1 MVKIKKVAN
10 VKLLKTNN
18 HMSKFYFN
26 EEQDSYDAIVVG
38 TGISGGWAAK
48 ELCEKGLKTLILE
61 RGPMV
66 EHIKDYKTA
75 LMDDWDFP
83 HGMELSLDEK
93 AKRPKQSRTN
103 KGRSADSY
111 KWFVNDLEH
120 PYNETKPFNWMRG
133 YHVGGRSIT
142 WGRQSYRWS
151 NLDFEANKNDGHG
164 VDWPVRYKDIAPWYD
179 KVETYIGVSGENL
192 GLPQLPDGQFLPM
205 MQLNCVEQHFRDG
218 VSKNFDG
225 RVVTAG
231 RIAHITGDKPF
242 EGRTKCQFRNRCA
255 RGCPFG
261 GYFSSNSSTLPAAER
276 TGNLT
281 LRPDSIVTEVVY
293 DPNTKKASGVKVIDR
308 LTKEEL
314 VFNAKVIFLCASAV
328 ASTSILLQ
336 SKSDRFPNG
345 LGNDSD
351 QLGRNIMDH
360 HLGAGANGK
369 IDGYDDKYYKGRRP
383 NGIYIPR
390 FENLNGASRDKNYI
404 RGFGYQGGANRKDW
418 KTSIAEF
425 GVGVKLKEAIL
436 KPGGWVMGVGGFG
449 EILPYSDNKMTLDY
463 DNLDSWGLPTV
474 TFDAEIR
481 ENELN
486 MREDIA
492 VSAAEMLKKAGFRDI
507 KMNNSKYNMGH
518 GIHEMGTARMG
529 RDPKTSVLNGHNQV
543 HTVPNVYVTDGA
555 FMTSSSCVNPS
566 LTYMAFT
573 ARAADHAVQ
582 ELKNGNI

>member
-1 MVKIKKVAN
+1 
-10 VKLLKTNN
+10 
-18 HMSKFYFN
+18 MSKFYFN

-38 TGISGGWAAK
+38 TGITGGWAAK
-48 ELCEKGLKTLILE
+48 ELCEKGLKTLIIE

-75 LMDDWDFP
+75 NLDDWDFP
-83 HGMELSLDEK
+83 HGKQISVEEK

-103 KGRSADSY
+103 RGKNADTY

-151 NLDFEANKNDGHG
+151 QLDFEANKLDGHG

-179 KVETYIGVSGENL
+179 KVESYIGVSGEKL
-192 GLPQLPDGQFLPM
+192 GLSQLPDGQFLPKM
-205 MQLNCVEQHFRDG
+205 DLNCVEEHFKDE
-218 VSKNFDG
+218 VSKIFDG
-225 RVVTAG
+225 RAVTSG
-231 RIAHITGDKPF
+231 RVAHITGDKPF

-281 LRPDSIVTEVVY
+281 LRPDSIVAEVIY
-293 DPNTKKASGVKVIDR
+293 NPETKKASGVKVIDSN
-308 LTKEEL
+308 TKEEII
-314 VFNAKVIFLCASAV
+314 FNAKVVFLCASAI
-328 ASTSILLQ
+328 ASASILMQ

-345 LGNDSD
+345 MGNDSD

-369 IDGYDDKYYKGRRP
+369 FDGFSDKYYKGRRP

-390 FENLNGASRDKNYI
+390 FKNLNDKSKSKNYI
-404 RGFGYQGGANRKDW
+404 RGFGYQGGASRKNW
-418 KTSIAEF
+418 KESIAEL
-425 GVGVKLKEAIL
+425 GVGAELKEAIL
-436 KPGGWVMGVGGFG
+436 KPGGWTMGVGGFG
-449 EILPYSDNKMTLDY
+449 EILPYQDNRMTLDY
-463 DNLDSWGLPTV
+463 DQLDGWGLPTV

-486 MREDIA
+486 MRNDMTE
-492 VSAAEMLKKAGFRDI
+492 SAAEMLTKAGFRDV
-507 KMNNSKYNMGH
+507 KMNNSKYNIGH

-529 RDPKTSVLNGHNQV
+529 RNPKTSVLNGNNQV
-543 HTVPNVYVTDGA
+543 HAVPNVYVTDGA
-555 FMTSSSCVNPS
+555 FMASSSCVNPS

-573 ARAADHAVQ
+573 ARAANHAVQ
-582 ELKNGNI
+582 ELKKGNI